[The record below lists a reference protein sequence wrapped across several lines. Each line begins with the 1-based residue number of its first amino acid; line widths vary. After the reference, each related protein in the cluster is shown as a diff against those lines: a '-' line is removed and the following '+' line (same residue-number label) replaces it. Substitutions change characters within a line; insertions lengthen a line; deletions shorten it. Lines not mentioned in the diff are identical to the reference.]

1 MSGHN
6 AVDIILKTGRE
17 KSVLQR
23 HPWLFSGA
31 IARVDGNPSP
41 GETVRLLDFR
51 KNFLAY
57 GYYNQV
63 SQIAVRVLEW
73 DESNLVDD
81 SWWESKIAASI
92 GRREKL
98 ANDKNTDSYRLIFSE
113 SDFLPGLVVDKYSD
127 YLSTQFLTA
136 GADALKPV
144 IISALNALLKPVGIY
159 ERSDAE
165 IRLLEG
171 LPSANGLLIGK
182 NPPDK
187 FEISENSIRY
197 LIDIAGGHKTGH
209 YLDQRE
215 NRLKIR
221 HYSAGL
227 DILDCFCYTG
237 GFSINAL
244 TGGANSVTLVDSSKA
259 ALNMAQAN
267 IELNG
272 LPGDKA
278 RFVESDVFDFLRES
292 AKSGKLYDMVILD
305 PPKFASSKA
314 HLKKALSA
322 YKDINMYALKVLKP
336 GGILVSYSC
345 SGIVSAEAL
354 KVALFWASIDA
365 DKPVQIIEK
374 LCQTLDHP
382 ILLSFPESEYL
393 KGYICKVL

>member
-1 MSGHN
+1 
-6 AVDIILKTGRE
+6 
-17 KSVLQR
+17 
-23 HPWLFSGA
+23 
-31 IARVDGNPSP
+31 
-41 GETVRLLDFR
+41 
-51 KNFLAY
+51 
-57 GYYNQV
+57 
-63 SQIAVRVLEW
+63 
-73 DESNLVDD
+73 
-81 SWWESKIAASI
+81 
-92 GRREKL
+92 
-98 ANDKNTDSYRLIFSE
+98 
-113 SDFLPGLVVDKYSD
+113 
-127 YLSTQFLTA
+127 
-136 GADALKPV
+136 
-144 IISALNALLKPVGIY
+144 
-159 ERSDAE
+159 
-165 IRLLEG
+165 
-171 LPSANGLLIGK
+171 
-182 NPPDK
+182 
-187 FEISENSIRY
+187 
-197 LIDIAGGHKTGH
+197 
-209 YLDQRE
+209 LDQRE